1 MVTLSIQDNA
11 KLLKQLKSG
20 FKRSINWNKY
30 HTKVSIEK
38 VNQYLGFLI
47 DPTFQGLNR
56 IFVLS
61 FEN

>member
-1 MVTLSIQDNA
+1 MVTFSIQDNA

-20 FKRSINWNKY
+20 FKRSIDWNKY
-30 HTKVSIEK
+30 HTKVSIEE

-47 DPTFQGLNR
+47 DPAFQGLNR
-56 IFVLS
+56 LFVLS

>member
-30 HTKVSIEK
+30 HTKVSIEE
-38 VNQYLGFLI
+38 VNQHLGFLI